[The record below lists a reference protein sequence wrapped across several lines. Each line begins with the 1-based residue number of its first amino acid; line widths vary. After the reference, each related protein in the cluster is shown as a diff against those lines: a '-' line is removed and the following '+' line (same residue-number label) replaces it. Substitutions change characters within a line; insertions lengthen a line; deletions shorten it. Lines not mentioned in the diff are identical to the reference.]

1 MGLLKVLSSMI
12 GVATCTP
19 LLYPC
24 VSVSLS
30 PHLFLLIFLSV
41 PLCLSVCIC
50 LFPLFVSLT
59 LCLPPSLCLSDS
71 SLYISLSLS
80 PPPHPSPFPA
90 HFNLWTQEL
99 ASGPYLALVPS
110 TLGSLFIPLPSC
122 LGPVLIY
129 HKHLLTALLS
139 LIPALLSSVRK

>member
-59 LCLPPSLCLSDS
+59 LCLSDS

-80 PPPHPSPFPA
+80 PTPHPSPFPA

-110 TLGSLFIPLPSC
+110 TLGSLFIPLPSR